1 VHSIP
6 DILLADVQAEYAAA
20 DGDISQLIMGEQVH
34 VGGLHSMLA
43 LAARAGVGDGMT
55 GVDLCCHTGAGMR
68 ALVRF
73 CGVKEMIG
81 VDATEQVVERGRE
94 LCRAEG
100 LDERISFVL
109 GDACA
114 TGLPTGEAEFVWGE
128 DAWCY
133 VEDKRALIVEAA
145 RLLRPAGTIAFTDW
159 VEGPAGLEAAEAERL
174 LRFMRFP
181 SILNIDDYRLLL
193 DAAKLRIEVS
203 EDTGRFA
210 PYFDLYR
217 EMITQQL
224 TYDALKAVDFDV
236 ERMNYLEEERE
247 FVRQLGRGGK
257 LIQAIFVARKRG
269 VRERAASPQNT
280 QRSRR
285 S

>member
-1 VHSIP
+1 VHSLP
-6 DILLADVQAEYAAA
+6 DLGLADVQAEYGAA

-34 VGGLHSMLA
+34 VGGLTSTLA
-43 LAARAGVGDGMT
+43 LAARAGIRAGMV

-73 CGVKEMIG
+73 CGVREMVG

-94 LCRAEG
+94 ICRAEG
-100 LDERISFVL
+100 LDERISFVA

-114 TGLPTGEAEFVWGE
+114 TGLPAGRADFVWGE

-145 RLLRPAGTIAFTDW
+145 RLLRPGGTIAFTDW
-159 VEGPAGLEAAEAERL
+159 VEGPSGLDALEAERL

-181 SILNIDDYRLLL
+181 SILDIDDYRRLLSE
-193 DAAKLRIEVS
+193 AGLRVEAS

-217 EMITQQL
+217 EMITMQL
-224 TYDALKAVDFDV
+224 TYDALKAVDFDS
-236 ERMNYLEEERE
+236 ERMNYLETERD
-247 FVRQLGRGGK
+247 FVRQLGREAK
-257 LIQAIFVARKRG
+257 LIQAMFVARK
-269 VRERAASPQNT
+269 S
-280 QRSRR
+280 
-285 S
+285 